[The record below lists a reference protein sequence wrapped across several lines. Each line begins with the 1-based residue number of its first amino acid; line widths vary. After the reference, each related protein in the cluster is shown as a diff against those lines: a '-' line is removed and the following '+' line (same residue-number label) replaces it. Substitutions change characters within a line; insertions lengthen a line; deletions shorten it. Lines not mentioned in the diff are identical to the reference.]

1 MWVKFTA
8 LSSILSHLLL
18 SISLVEAFI
27 RCYDTGNFTIN
38 STYGKNR
45 DLILASLPPNVSAK
59 GGFFTANVGQNA
71 YKVYA
76 LGMCRGDSSRDDCY
90 KCVNSTIH
98 DLKANCPNQKEA
110 LSWEGQPCHVHY
122 ADRSFY
128 GTLEELGNPEA
139 GYNTGDIKS
148 NLTEFDTIWE
158 SLMDTV
164 VRNASNGSS
173 TLKYAT
179 GEADFTVFQKIY
191 ALMQCTPDLSHEDCD
206 SCLRQSVS
214 NYESCC
220 HGKQGGYVT
229 RPSCYFRWDLYPF
242 YSITTPSPSPDIK
255 GINLTYQSFR
265 CYNDSGSFTTSSTYG
280 KNLDHILDSLPHN
293 VSENGGFY
301 EAIGGQDSN
310 KAYALGM
317 CRGDLSKGDCY
328 RCVSS
333 SVNDLRVKCFHWKE
347 AVSLAVLRPCIVH
360 YANRTFFGN
369 LEVEPTDAAHNN
381 ESIKSDVL
389 TKFEMAWDGLVVSLR
404 RNASNGSSKFKY
416 ATEEAKFT
424 ESQTIYALM
433 QCTPDLSQENCWT
446 CLKRA
451 TETHNDC
458 CRAKQGGF
466 VQKPNCYFLW
476 DLHPFYA
483 LGPDNT
489 FTKDETKQNKPIWI
503 PLGGSLSA
511 TLGLALFSACGF
523 FIWRRRNGQEDKGQ
537 EVRLLDLVMGSV
549 PRGNSSENFDLQNIG
564 RSQEFPSIQLNI
576 LQAATN
582 NFCDE
587 NKLGQGGFGPVYKGT
602 LADGKEIAVKRL
614 SRTSGQGLLEFK
626 NEVMLI
632 AKLQHRNLVRL
643 LGCCLEKNEKLL
655 VYEFMPNKSLDM
667 FLFDSSLPAQLVW
680 QKRFNIIKGTARGIM
695 YLHEDSRLRIIH
707 RDLKASNVLLDH
719 EMNPKISDF
728 GMAKIFGRDQNEA
741 NTNRVVGTYGYMA
754 PEYAMEGLFSVK
766 SDVFSFGVLLLE
778 IISGKRNNGFHLS
791 ECGESLLTFNC
802 RRGNYGPKEKEWSYW
817 ISILLS
823 RVCPM
828 RSLNASKL
836 GYCACNQIRQTDQL
850 CQQWLQC

>member
-18 SISLVEAFI
+18 STSLVEAFI

-38 STYGKNR
+38 STY
-45 DLILASLPPNVSAK
+45 

-76 LGMCRGDSSRDDCY
+76 LGMCRGDSSPDDCY

-98 DLKANCPNQKEA
+98 DLIANCPNQKEA

-148 NLTEFDTIWE
+148 NLTEFDRVWE

-164 VRNASNGSS
+164 VTNASNGSS
-173 TLKYAT
+173 TLKYAI
-179 GEADFTVFQKIY
+179 GETDFIFQKIY
-191 ALMQCTPDLSHEDCD
+191 VLMQCTPDLSHEDCD
-206 SCLRQSVS
+206 SCVRQSVS

-229 RPSCYFRWDLYPF
+229 WPSCYFRWDLYPF
-242 YSITTPSPSPDIK
+242 YSTATPSPFPDI
-255 GINLTYQSFR
+255 Q
-265 CYNDSGSFTTSSTYG
+265 
-280 KNLDHILDSLPHN
+280 
-293 VSENGGFY
+293 
-301 EAIGGQDSN
+301 
-310 KAYALGM
+310 
-317 CRGDLSKGDCY
+317 
-328 RCVSS
+328 
-333 SVNDLRVKCFHWKE
+333 VKCPHWKE
-347 AVSLAVLRPCIVH
+347 AISLAVLRPCIVH
-360 YANRTFFGN
+360 YANRPFFGN
-369 LEVEPTDAAHNN
+369 VEVEPTDAAHNN
-381 ESIKSDVL
+381 ESIKSDVP
-389 TKFEMAWDGLVVSLR
+389 TKFEMAWDGLV
-404 RNASNGSSKFKY
+404 
-416 ATEEAKFT
+416 
-424 ESQTIYALM
+424 
-433 QCTPDLSQENCWT
+433 
-446 CLKRA
+446 
-451 TETHNDC
+451 
-458 CRAKQGGF
+458 
-466 VQKPNCYFLW
+466 
-476 DLHPFYA
+476 
-483 LGPDNT
+483 
-489 FTKDETKQNKPIWI
+489 I
-503 PLGGSLSA
+503 PLGASLSA

-523 FIWRRRNGQEDKGQ
+523 FIWRRRNVQEDKGQ

-587 NKLGQGGFGPVYKGT
+587 NKLGQGGFGPGT

-614 SRTSGQGLLEFK
+614 SRNSGQGLLEFK

-655 VYEFMPNKSLDM
+655 VYEFMPNKSLDV

-695 YLHEDSRLRIIH
+695 YLHEDSHLRIIH
-707 RDLKASNVLLDH
+707 RDLKASNVLLDQ

-791 ECGESLLTFNC
+791 ECGESLLTFAW
-802 RRGNYGPKEKEWSYW
+802 KLWSKGEGMELLDKHLVESGVPNEVLKCIQIGLLCVQSDPADRPTMSTVVAIEPAFYVGRFIAESVQPNSSDKICSVNEVT
-817 ISILLS
+817 ISNMS
-823 RVCPM
+823 PR
-828 RSLNASKL
+828 
-836 GYCACNQIRQTDQL
+836 
-850 CQQWLQC
+850 

>member
-18 SISLVEAFI
+18 STSLVEAFI

-38 STYGKNR
+38 STY
-45 DLILASLPPNVSAK
+45 

-76 LGMCRGDSSRDDCY
+76 LGMCRGDSSPDDCY

-98 DLKANCPNQKEA
+98 DLIANCPNQKEA

-148 NLTEFDTIWE
+148 NLTEFDRVWE

-164 VRNASNGSS
+164 VTNASNGSS
-173 TLKYAT
+173 TLKYAI
-179 GEADFTVFQKIY
+179 GETDFIFQKIY
-191 ALMQCTPDLSHEDCD
+191 VLMQCTPDLSHEDCD
-206 SCLRQSVS
+206 SCVRQSVS

-229 RPSCYFRWDLYPF
+229 WPSCYFRWDLYPF
-242 YSITTPSPSPDIK
+242 YSTATPSPFPDIQ

-317 CRGDLSKGDCY
+317 CRGDLIKGDCY
-328 RCVSS
+328 
-333 SVNDLRVKCFHWKE
+333 LKCPHWKE
-347 AVSLAVLRPCIVH
+347 AISLAVLRPCIVH
-360 YANRTFFGN
+360 YANRPFFGN
-369 LEVEPTDAAHNN
+369 VEVEPTDAAHNN
-381 ESIKSDVL
+381 ESIKSDVP
-389 TKFEMAWDGLVVSLR
+389 TKFEMAWDGLV
-404 RNASNGSSKFKY
+404 
-416 ATEEAKFT
+416 
-424 ESQTIYALM
+424 I
-433 QCTPDLSQENCWT
+433 LSQENCWT

-483 LGPDNT
+483 LGPDTTAALSPAHT
-489 FTKDETKQNKPIWI
+489 FTKAYI
-503 PLGGSLSA
+503 PLGASLSA

-523 FIWRRRNGQEDKGQ
+523 FIWRRRNVQEDKGQ

-587 NKLGQGGFGPVYKGT
+587 NKLGQGGFGPGT

-614 SRTSGQGLLEFK
+614 SRNSGQGLLEFK

-655 VYEFMPNKSLDM
+655 VYEFMPNKSLDV

-695 YLHEDSRLRIIH
+695 YLHEDSHLRIIH
-707 RDLKASNVLLDH
+707 RDLKASNVLLDQ

-741 NTNRVVGTYGYMA
+741 NTNRVVGT
-754 PEYAMEGLFSVK
+754 
-766 SDVFSFGVLLLE
+766 
-778 IISGKRNNGFHLS
+778 
-791 ECGESLLTFNC
+791 
-802 RRGNYGPKEKEWSYW
+802 
-817 ISILLS
+817 
-823 RVCPM
+823 
-828 RSLNASKL
+828 
-836 GYCACNQIRQTDQL
+836 
-850 CQQWLQC
+850 